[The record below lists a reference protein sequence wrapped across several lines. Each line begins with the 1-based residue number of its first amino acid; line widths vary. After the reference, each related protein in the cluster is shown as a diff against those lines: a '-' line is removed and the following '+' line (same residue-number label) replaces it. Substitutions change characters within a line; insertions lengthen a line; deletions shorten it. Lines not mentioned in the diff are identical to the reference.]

1 MSVDD
6 AGGELPTVGTEI
18 AGVMEAGVLLENGD
32 TTDAAGSSDEIS
44 GCILKRSVGHGK
56 VRDEDGSTGSLL
68 HPRKAI
74 GDPASSIKSCLIWRY
89 VRMSLKGPAISSY
102 SA

>member
-1 MSVDD
+1 VSADD

-44 GCILKRSVGHGK
+44 GRILKRSVGHG
-56 VRDEDGSTGSLL
+56 
-68 HPRKAI
+68 
-74 GDPASSIKSCLIWRY
+74 
-89 VRMSLKGPAISSY
+89 
-102 SA
+102 

>member
-56 VRDEDGSTGSLL
+56 VRDEDGPAGSLL
-68 HPRKAI
+68 HSRKAI
-74 GDPASSIKSCLIWRY
+74 GDSVSSIKSCLIWRY
-89 VRMSLKGPAISSY
+89 VRISLKGPAMSSY